1 MSYLFSYE
9 SSLVL
14 PAVAW
19 SKFSIWGSREKSRE
33 SSTRKETL
41 VRLVAIR
48 GELASRL
55 FQQLSLYG
63 LAATR
68 IN

>member
-19 SKFSIWGSREKSRE
+19 SKLSIWGSREKSRE
-33 SSTRKETL
+33 RST
-41 VRLVAIR
+41 
-48 GELASRL
+48 
-55 FQQLSLYG
+55 
-63 LAATR
+63 
-68 IN
+68 

>member
-1 MSYLFSYE
+1 MRYLFSYE

-19 SKFSIWGSREKSRE
+19 SKLSIWGSREKSRE
-33 SSTRKETL
+33 SSTRKETQ

-55 FQQLSLYG
+55 FRQLSYG
-63 LAATR
+63 PAATR

>member
-1 MSYLFSYE
+1 MSCLFSYE

-19 SKFSIWGSREKSRE
+19 SKLSIWGSREKSRE
-33 SSTRKETL
+33 RSTRKETR
-41 VRLVAIR
+41 VRLLAIR

-55 FQQLSLYG
+55 FLQLSYG
-63 LAATR
+63 LAAAL

>member
-9 SSLVL
+9 SLLVL

-19 SKFSIWGSREKSRE
+19 SNLSIWGSRGKSRE
-33 SSTRKETL
+33 RSTRKDTR
-41 VRLVAIR
+41 VRLLAIR

-55 FQQLSLYG
+55 FPQLSYG